1 MGPRQVTRAPEPLA
15 KAPVGLGTL
24 PPMASNLEL
33 AGLFAEMAKLTK
45 IADGSAQ
52 SFRARAYESAAK
64 SLEGLAVPAADLTE
78 SELMEL
84 KGIGKAS
91 ASRIREFLD
100 TGKVEKLEELRAAFP
115 PDFLELVR
123 IPGLGPKTA
132 ILLRD
137 ELGVE
142 SVADLKVALENEAV
156 RELPGLGK
164 KTEENLVRAVE
175 RMGLT
180 GKDRRTPILDA
191 MIEARRLVAELEA
204 VDGVV
209 AVQYC
214 GSLRRFRDTVADLDI
229 LVATD
234 DGDPVVERL
243 VGLASVKETIGSGE
257 TKTSVLTQSGL
268 QVDLRIVRADQ
279 WGAATMYFTG
289 SKDHN
294 IRLRQLAIDKGWLLN
309 EYGLEETE
317 TGKVVASE
325 TEEDIYDALGLPYI
339 LPTLREDRG
348 EIEAGLAGELP
359 DVVLDGDLRG
369 DLHVHTDM
377 SGDGDHPLEAML
389 DAAAELGLEY
399 IAITDHA
406 ENLTINGVGKDEMLA
421 QRERI
426 ADLQASYPTMKILH
440 GTELNIAPDG
450 TLDYDFDFLMGYDWC
465 VASVHSHFDL
475 DRETQTVR
483 LIEAMKHPAVN
494 VIGHLIGR
502 RVGKR
507 PGIEIDVDAVLT
519 AAELTGTA
527 IEINSHLDRLDAP
540 VEVLWQA
547 KDRDVRFIISTD
559 SHRTGELKQSRWG
572 IRQAQRGWVDKA
584 KIANTW
590 EADRFLEWAATS
602 RHG

>member
-1 MGPRQVTRAPEPLA
+1 MGPA
-15 KAPVGLGTL
+15 KHGAGLGTL
-24 PPMASNLEL
+24 PGMASNLEL

-45 IADGSAQ
+45 IADGSTQ

-91 ASRIREFLD
+91 AGRIREFLE
-100 TGKVEKLEELRAAFP
+100 TGKVAKLEELRAAFP

-137 ELGVE
+137 ELGVA

-180 GKDRRTPILDA
+180 GKDRRTPILEA
-191 MIEARRLVAELEA
+191 MIEARRLVAELGA
-204 VDGVV
+204 VDGVH

-234 DGDPVVERL
+234 DGEPVIARL

-268 QVDLRIVRADQ
+268 QVDLRIVRSDQ
-279 WGAATMYFTG
+279 WGAATLYFTG

-309 EYGLEETE
+309 EYGLEDTE
-317 TGKVVASE
+317 TGEVVASK
-325 TEEDIYDALGLPYI
+325 TEEDIYDALGLPFI

-348 EIEAGLAGELP
+348 EIEAARSGDLP
-359 DVVLDGDLRG
+359 DVVVDGDLRG

-377 SGDGDHPLEAML
+377 SGDGDHSLEAML

-399 IAITDHA
+399 VAITDHA

-421 QRERI
+421 QRQRI
-426 ADLQASYPTMKILH
+426 AELQPNYPTMRILH

-450 TLDYDFDFLMGYDWC
+450 TVDYDFDFLMGYDWC

-494 VIGHLIGR
+494 AIGHLIGR

-547 KDRDVRFIISTD
+547 RERDVRFVISTD
-559 SHRTGELKQSRWG
+559 SHRTGELRQSRWG

-590 EADRFLEWAATS
+590 PADRFLDWSAG
-602 RHG
+602 R

>member
-1 MGPRQVTRAPEPLA
+1 
-15 KAPVGLGTL
+15 
-24 PPMASNLEL
+24 MASNLEL

-52 SFRARAYESAAK
+52 SFRARAYESAANT
-64 SLEGLAVPAADLTE
+64 LEGLGE
-78 SELMEL
+78 SAEQMSQAELMEL

-91 ASRIREFLD
+91 ASRIKEFVE
-100 TGKVEKLEELRAAFP
+100 TGSVAKLEELRAAFP
-115 PDFLELVR
+115 PEFLELVR

-132 ILLRD
+132 LLLRD
-137 ELGVE
+137 ELAVG
-142 SVADLKVALENEAV
+142 SVAELKVALDNEAL
-156 RELPGLGK
+156 RDLPGLGK

-175 RMGLT
+175 RLGLT

-191 MIEARRLVAELEA
+191 MAEARRLVAELEVVPG
-204 VDGVV
+204 VD
-209 AVQYC
+209 AVQFC

-234 DGDPVVERL
+234 DGAAVVERL
-243 VGLASVKETIGSGE
+243 VGLASVRETMASGE
-257 TKTSVLTQSGL
+257 TKTSVLTHSGL
-268 QVDLRIVRADQ
+268 QVDVRIVRMDQ
-279 WGAATMYFTG
+279 WGAASMYFTG

-294 IRLRQLAIDKGWLLN
+294 IRLRQLAIEKSWLLN
-309 EYGLEETE
+309 EYALSDAESGE
-317 TGKVVASE
+317 VVASE
-325 TEEDIYDALGLPYI
+325 AEDEIYEALGLPYI
-339 LPTLREDRG
+339 LPPLREDRG
-348 EIEAGLAGELP
+348 EIEAGLANELP
-359 DVVLDGDLRG
+359 NVIQDGELRG

-377 SGDGDHPLEAML
+377 SGDGDHSLVAML
-389 DAAAELGLEY
+389 DAAVEAGLEY

-406 ENLTINGVGKDEMLA
+406 ENLTINGVGKEEMLA

-426 ADLQASYPTMKILH
+426 AELQPNYPSMRILH
-440 GTELNIAPDG
+440 GTELNIAADG

-475 DRETQTVR
+475 DSEQQTVR
-483 LIEAMKHPAVN
+483 LIQAMQHPAVN

-507 PGIEIDVDAVLT
+507 PGIEIDVEAVLT

-547 KDRDVRFIISTD
+547 KGRNVHFVISTD
-559 SHRTGELKQSRWG
+559 SHRTTELAQSRWG
-572 IRQAQRGWVDKA
+572 IRQAQRGWVDKNM
-584 KIANTW
+584 IANTW
-590 EADRFLEWAATS
+590 PQSRFIEWSLEGRQNA
-602 RHG
+602 

>member
-1 MGPRQVTRAPEPLA
+1 MV
-15 KAPVGLGTL
+15 
-24 PPMASNLEL
+24 SNLEL

-64 SLEGLAVPAADLTE
+64 TLEGLASPAEDL
-78 SELMEL
+78 SQAELMDL

-91 ASRIREFLD
+91 ASRIKEYVE
-100 TGKVEKLEELRAAFP
+100 TGSVAKLEELRATFP

-137 ELGVE
+137 ELDVN
-142 SVADLKVALENEAV
+142 SVADLKAALAAESV
-156 RELPGLGK
+156 RDVTGLGK
-164 KTEENLVRAVE
+164 KTEENLARAVD

-180 GKDRRTPILDA
+180 GKDRRTPILEA
-191 MIEARRLVAELEA
+191 MSEARRLVAELEA
-204 VDGVV
+204 VPGVDS
-209 AVQYC
+209 VQFC

-229 LVATD
+229 LVATE

-257 TKTSVLTQSGL
+257 TKTSVLTQAGL
-268 QVDLRIVRADQ
+268 QVDLRIVRSDQ
-279 WGAATMYFTG
+279 WGAATLYFTG

-294 IRLRQLAIDKGWLLN
+294 IRLRQIAIDRGWLLN
-309 EYGLEETE
+309 EYGLEDNE
-317 TGKVVASE
+317 TGDVVASE
-325 TEEDIYDALGLPYI
+325 TEEGIYDALGLPFI

-348 EIEAGLAGELP
+348 EIESALAGELP
-359 DVVLDGDLRG
+359 DVVRDGDLRG

-377 SGDGDHPLEAML
+377 SGDGDHSLEAML
-389 DAAAELGLEY
+389 DAAAALGLEY

-421 QRERI
+421 QRARI
-426 ADLQASYPTMKILH
+426 GELQADYPSMRILH

-450 TLDYDFDFLMGYDWC
+450 SLDYDFDFLMGYDWC

-475 DRETQTVR
+475 DREQQTVR

-547 KDRDVRFIISTD
+547 KGRDVHFVISTD
-559 SHRTGELKQSRWG
+559 SHRTGELPQSRWG
-572 IRQAQRGWVDKA
+572 IRHAQRGWVDK
-584 KIANTW
+584 KMIANTW
-590 EADRFLEWAATS
+590 EAGLFLEWAA
-602 RHG
+602 RQRQV

>member
-1 MGPRQVTRAPEPLA
+1 MV
-15 KAPVGLGTL
+15 
-24 PPMASNLEL
+24 SNLEL
-33 AGLFAEMAKLTK
+33 AGIFSEMAKLTK
-45 IADGSAQ
+45 IADGNAQ
-52 SFRARAYESAAK
+52 SFRARAYESAART
-64 SLEGLAVPAADLTE
+64 LEGLGGPAAE
-78 SELMEL
+78 MSQAELLEL

-91 ASRIREFLD
+91 ASRIAEFVES
-100 TGKVEKLEELRAAFP
+100 GKVDKLEELRSTFP

-137 ELGVE
+137 ELDVN
-142 SVADLKVALENEAV
+142 SVADLRIALENEAL
-156 RELPGLGK
+156 RDLPGLGK
-164 KTEENLVRAVE
+164 KTEENLVRSVE
-175 RMGLT
+175 RLGMT

-191 MIEARRLVAELEA
+191 MREARRLVTELGA
-204 VDGVV
+204 VPGVE

-234 DGDPVVERL
+234 DREAVVERL
-243 VGLASVKETIGSGE
+243 VGLASTRDTIGSGD

-268 QVDLRIVRADQ
+268 QVDMRIVRMDQ
-279 WGAATMYFTG
+279 WGAAIMYFTG

-294 IRLRQLAIDKGWLLN
+294 IRLRQLAINKGWLLN
-309 EYGLEETE
+309 EYALSDAESGE
-317 TGKVVASE
+317 VVASE
-325 TEEDIYDALGLPYI
+325 TEEEIYEALGLPYL
-339 LPTLREDRG
+339 LPTMREDRG
-348 EIEAGLAGELP
+348 EIEAGLERAMP
-359 DVVLDGDLRG
+359 AVVRDGDLRG

-377 SGDGDHPLEAML
+377 SGDGDHSLEAML
-389 DAAAELGLEY
+389 DAAAGMGLEY

-426 ADLQASYPTMKILH
+426 REIQSGYPKMTILH
-440 GTELNIAPDG
+440 GTELNIGPDG
-450 TLDYDFDFLMGYDWC
+450 SLDYDREFLLGYDWC

-475 DRETQTVR
+475 DQDQQTVR

-540 VEVLWQA
+540 VEILWQA
-547 KDRDVRFIISTD
+547 RGREVNFVISTD
-559 SHRTGELKQSRWG
+559 SHRTTELPQSRWG
-572 IRQAQRGWVDKA
+572 IRQAQRGWVEKDR
-584 KIANTW
+584 IANTW
-590 EADRFLEWAATS
+590 PRKRFLEWAGES
-602 RHG
+602 RRNA

>member
-1 MGPRQVTRAPEPLA
+1 MGPA
-15 KAPVGLGTL
+15 KHGAGLGTL
-24 PPMASNLEL
+24 PGMASNLEL

-45 IADGSAQ
+45 IADGSTQ

-91 ASRIREFLD
+91 AGRIREFLE
-100 TGKVEKLEELRAAFP
+100 TGKVAKLEELRAAFP

-137 ELGVE
+137 ELGVA

-180 GKDRRTPILDA
+180 GKDRRTPILEA
-191 MIEARRLVAELEA
+191 MIEARRLVAELGA
-204 VDGVV
+204 VDGVH

-234 DGDPVVERL
+234 DGEPVIARL

-268 QVDLRIVRADQ
+268 QVDLRIVRSDQ
-279 WGAATMYFTG
+279 WGAATLYFTG

-309 EYGLEETE
+309 EYGLEDTE
-317 TGKVVASE
+317 TGEVVASK
-325 TEEDIYDALGLPYI
+325 TEEDIYDALGLPFI

-348 EIEAGLAGELP
+348 EIEAARSGDLP
-359 DVVLDGDLRG
+359 DVVVDGDLRG

-377 SGDGDHPLEAML
+377 SGDGDHSLEAML

-399 IAITDHA
+399 VAITDHA

-421 QRERI
+421 QRQRI
-426 ADLQASYPTMKILH
+426 AELQPNYPTMRILH

-450 TLDYDFDFLMGYDWC
+450 TVDYDFDFLMGYDWC

-494 VIGHLIGR
+494 AIGHLIGR

-547 KDRDVRFIISTD
+547 RERDVRFVISTD
-559 SHRTGELKQSRWG
+559 SHRTGELRQSRWG

-590 EADRFLEWAATS
+590 PADRFLDWSSAG
-602 RHG
+602 R

>member
-1 MGPRQVTRAPEPLA
+1 MV
-15 KAPVGLGTL
+15 
-24 PPMASNLEL
+24 SNLEL
-33 AGLFAEMAKLTK
+33 AALFAEMAKLTK
-45 IADGSAQ
+45 IADGSSQ

-64 SLEGLAVPAADLTE
+64 SLESLPQPAADMTQ

-84 KGIGKAS
+84 KGVGKAS
-91 ASRIREFLD
+91 ASKIRELVE
-100 TGKVEKLEELRAAFP
+100 TGSVSKLEELREQFP

-132 ILLRD
+132 ILLRG

-142 SVADLKVALENEAV
+142 SVADLKSALANEAL

-191 MIEARRLVAELEA
+191 MGEARRIVAELESVPGVDA
-204 VDGVV
+204 VRF
-209 AVQYC
+209 C

-234 DGDPVVERL
+234 AGQPVIERL

-257 TKTSVLTQSGL
+257 TKTSVLTQAGL
-268 QVDLRIVRADQ
+268 QVDVRVVRIDQ

-309 EYGLEETE
+309 EYALEDSE
-317 TGKVVASE
+317 TGDVVAAE
-325 TEEDIYDALGLPYI
+325 TEEAIYDALGLPYI

-348 EIEAGLAGELP
+348 EIEAGLAGEMP
-359 DVVLDGDLRG
+359 DVVQDGDLRG

-389 DAAAELGLEY
+389 DTAAEMGLEY

-421 QRERI
+421 QRARI
-426 ADLQASYPTMKILH
+426 SDLQSSYPSMRILH

-450 TLDYDFDFLMGYDWC
+450 SLDYDYDFLLGYDWC

-475 DRETQTVR
+475 DQEQQTVR

-494 VIGHLIGR
+494 VIGHLLGR

-547 KDRDVRFIISTD
+547 RGRDAHFVISTD
-559 SHRTGELKQSRWG
+559 SHRTGELAQSRWG

-590 EADRFLEWAATS
+590 PAERFIEWAGES
-602 RHG
+602 RSAVTG

>member
-1 MGPRQVTRAPEPLA
+1 MV
-15 KAPVGLGTL
+15 
-24 PPMASNLEL
+24 SNLEL
-33 AGLFAEMAKLTK
+33 AGLFTEMAKLTK

-64 SLEGLAVPAADLTE
+64 SLEGLSVAAGEMTQAQL
-78 SELMEL
+78 LEL

-91 ASRIREFLD
+91 AAKIREFVD
-100 TGKVEKLEELRAAFP
+100 TGGVAKLEELRTTFP

-132 ILLRD
+132 LLLRD
-137 ELGVE
+137 ELE
-142 SVADLKVALENEAV
+142 IHSVADLKLALESETL
-156 RELPGLGK
+156 RDLPGLGK

-191 MIEARRLVAELEA
+191 MAEAWRLVAELEA
-204 VDGVV
+204 VPGVQ

-234 DGDPVVERL
+234 NGTPVVERL
-243 VGLASVKETIGSGE
+243 TTHASIRETIGSGP
-257 TKTSVLTQSGL
+257 TKTSVLTQAGL
-268 QVDLRIVRADQ
+268 QVDVRIVRLDQ
-279 WGAATMYFTG
+279 WGAATLYFTG
-289 SKDHN
+289 SRDHN
-294 IRLRQLAIDKGWLLN
+294 IALRQLAINKGWTLN
-309 EYGLEETE
+309 EYALADADSGD
-317 TGKVVASE
+317 VIVSE
-325 TEEDIYDALGLPYI
+325 TEEAIYEALDLPYI
-339 LPTLREDRG
+339 EPTLREDRG
-348 EIEAGLAGELP
+348 EIEAGLADDMP
-359 DVVLDGDLRG
+359 PIVRDGDLRG

-377 SGDGDHPLEAML
+377 SGDGDHSLEAML
-389 DAAAELGLEY
+389 DAAVTLGLEY

-406 ENLTINGVGKDEMLA
+406 ENLTINGVGKGEMLA
-421 QRERI
+421 QRAQI
-426 ADLQASYPTMKILH
+426 AELQPSYPTLRILH
-440 GTELNIAPDG
+440 GVELNIAADG
-450 TLDYDFDFLMGYDWC
+450 TLDYDYDFLMGYDWC
-465 VASVHSHFDL
+465 VGSVHSHFDL
-475 DRETQTVR
+475 DREVQTVR

-494 VIGHLIGR
+494 VIGHLLGR

-547 KDRDVRFIISTD
+547 KGRDVHFIISTD
-559 SHRTGELKQSRWG
+559 SHRTGELQQSRWG
-572 IRQAQRGWVDKA
+572 VRQAQRGWVDKA
-584 KIANTW
+584 MIANTW
-590 EADRFLEWAATS
+590 PAERFIAWAGES
-602 RHG
+602 RAAAGA

>member
-1 MGPRQVTRAPEPLA
+1 
-15 KAPVGLGTL
+15 
-24 PPMASNLEL
+24 MASNLEL

-45 IADGSAQ
+45 IADGSTQ

-64 SLEGLAVPAADLTE
+64 TLEGLPDPAEEMSQA
-78 SELMEL
+78 ELLEL

-91 ASRIREFLD
+91 VSRIAEFND
-100 TGKVEKLEELRAAFP
+100 TGVVEKLEELRATFP

-132 ILLRD
+132 IQLRE
-137 ELGVE
+137 ELDVQ
-142 SVADLKVALENEAV
+142 SVADLKAALENEAL
-156 RELPGLGK
+156 RDLPGLGK
-164 KTEENLVRAVE
+164 KTEENLVKAVE

-191 MIEARRLVAELEA
+191 MAEARPLIAELEA
-204 VDGVV
+204 VPGVE

-234 DGDPVVERL
+234 DGSAVIERL
-243 VGLASVKETIGSGE
+243 VGLASIRETIGSGA

-268 QVDLRIVRADQ
+268 QIDVRIVRMDQ
-279 WGAATMYFTG
+279 WGAATLYFTG

-294 IRLRQLAIDKGWLLN
+294 IALRQLAIRKGWLLN
-309 EYGLEETE
+309 EYALADAESGEI
-317 TGKVVASE
+317 VASE
-325 TEEDIYDALGLPYI
+325 TEDEIYEALNIAYV

-348 EIEAGLAGELP
+348 EVEAGLEGNLP
-359 DVVLDGDLRG
+359 NVVRDGDLRG

-377 SGDGDHPLEAML
+377 SGDGDHSLESMIH
-389 DAAAELGLEY
+389 AAATMDLEY

-426 ADLQASYPTMKILH
+426 AALQPKYPKMTILH
-440 GTELNIAPDG
+440 GVELNIAADG
-450 TLDYDFDFLMGYDWC
+450 SLDYDFDFLMGYDWC

-475 DRETQTVR
+475 DREQQTVR
-483 LIEAMKHPAVN
+483 LIEAMSHPAVN

-527 IEINSHLDRLDAP
+527 VEINSHLDRLDAP

-547 KDRDVRFIISTD
+547 KGRNVHFVISTD
-559 SHRTGELKQSRWG
+559 SHRTSELSQSRW
-572 IRQAQRGWVDKA
+572 
-584 KIANTW
+584 
-590 EADRFLEWAATS
+590 AAGASAMHNEVGSIET
-602 RHG
+602 